1 MSQLRSQRCDLA
13 SGVRVRDGAFPWEKI
28 QGSLIVSLNLESLL
42 MTIHWIEMMNSDV
55 KKQRTCW
62 LHGIAWHFQRAL
74 AQAEE
79 RLKGRARAICWW
91 YEGHRTTGTFS
102 YHDPLHKTKAE
113 NLCKRPGGI
122 SFSLNCCFQLVQL
135 FNLHL
140 QQAKHCL
147 AQMRGCEQEWN
158 EWNSYTHCHCKGLKL
173 SDLWTE
179 ILFRHL
185 QQLSWD
191 MFEGALDAL
200 ATLKPPSSSAPSQKS
215 WRGSTIPSFFFQPLG
230 PDRFW
235 KSFLDTVVGAQ
246 GESALRASPQ
256 AGCCR
261 KTICSLRLTRLVN
274 TQGGAECL
282 KHWSLFF
289 SMPKFSWPNSRSLA
303 KRRLWMR
310 GSFKKW
316 WFLQNSSKFTR
327 QTTSQTASFARR
339 VALRRPGGAAAVFFF
354 FEPWSSGRFERL

>member
-1 MSQLRSQRCDLA
+1 MLVTWHCLA
-13 SGVRVRDGAFPWEKI
+13 LWKGLGASRRTVERLGK
-28 QGSLIVSLNLESLL
+28 SDLL
-42 MTIHWIEMMNSDV
+42 MV
-55 KKQRTCW
+55 C
-62 LHGIAWHFQRAL
+62 RASYNW
-74 AQAEE
+74 
-79 RLKGRARAICWW
+79 G
-91 YEGHRTTGTFS
+91 GTFS
-102 YHDPLHKTKAE
+102 YHDPLHKTETE

-147 AQMRGCEQEWN
+147 AQMRGCEQEWH

-200 ATLKPPSSSAPSQKS
+200 ATLKLPSSSAPSQKS

-235 KSFLDTVVGAQ
+235 KSFVDTFVCAQ
-246 GESALRASPQ
+246 GESALRASEQ

-274 TQGGAECL
+274 TQGGRWCRMPQALITVFFNAQILLAKSLL
-282 KHWSLFF
+282 KMVIPSKFIEIHSPNGAKRHHSLGELLWDAQEVQLPCFFF
-289 SMPKFSWPNSRSLA
+289 SNHGAPDVFND
-303 KRRLWMR
+303 
-310 GSFKKW
+310 
-316 WFLQNSSKFTR
+316 SK
-327 QTTSQTASFARR
+327 
-339 VALRRPGGAAAVFFF
+339 VATCQKVGQCESHTGAAWLFWFS
-354 FEPWSSGRFERL
+354 P

>member
-1 MSQLRSQRCDLA
+1 MLVTWHCLA
-13 SGVRVRDGAFPWEKI
+13 LSKGLGASRRTVERPGK
-28 QGSLIVSLNLESLL
+28 SNLL
-42 MTIHWIEMMNSDV
+42 MVW
-55 KKQRTCW
+55 
-62 LHGIAWHFQRAL
+62 RASYNW
-74 AQAEE
+74 
-79 RLKGRARAICWW
+79 G
-91 YEGHRTTGTFS
+91 GTFS

-122 SFSLNCCFQLVQL
+122 SFSLNCCFQLVQI

-147 AQMRGCEQEWN
+147 AQMRGCEQEWH

-191 MFEGALDAL
+191 MFEGALNAL
-200 ATLKPPSSSAPSQKS
+200 ATLKLPSSSAPSQKS

-235 KSFLDTVVGAQ
+235 KSFVDTFVCAQ

-274 TQGGAECL
+274 TQGGRWCR
-282 KHWSLFF
+282 
-289 SMPKFSWPNSRSLA
+289 MPKALITVFFNAQILLAKFTISGKKAFVDEGSFENGDSFKIHRNSLA
-303 KRRLWMR
+303 
-310 GSFKKW
+310 GYI
-316 WFLQNSSKFTR
+316 
-327 QTTSQTASFARR
+327 SQTASLARR

-354 FEPWSSGRFERL
+354 FEPRSSGRLNDSKVATCQKVGQCESHTGAAWLFWFSP